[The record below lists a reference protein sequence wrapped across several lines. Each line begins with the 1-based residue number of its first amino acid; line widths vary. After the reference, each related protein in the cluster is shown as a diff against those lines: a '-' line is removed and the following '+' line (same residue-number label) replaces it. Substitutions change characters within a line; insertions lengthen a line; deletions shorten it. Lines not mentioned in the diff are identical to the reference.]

1 MALTSSCHGRNT
13 PEENYMIDFILS
25 RLREPSTYAG
35 FAGMA
40 AAVGIA
46 EPLYQAVTAVVMAV
60 AGLAAIFLSEKKA

>member
-1 MALTSSCHGRNT
+1 MVN
-13 PEENYMIDFILS
+13 FVLS

>member
-1 MALTSSCHGRNT
+1 
-13 PEENYMIDFILS
+13 MIDFVLN

-35 FAGMA
+35 FAGLA

-46 EPLYQAVTAVVMAV
+46 EPLYQAIAAVIMAA